1 MKELITIF
9 DSKSKT
15 YKTPISPYND
25 KTFTFRTIM
34 CTNNLEMYTLM
45 SKNFMLNIPLLLSEP
60 HRSYRR
66 KSDLEKY
73 YNEYATYIVLD
84 IDEVHSEFDK
94 QMIINYFKNYKVI
107 LGESRSYDG
116 YSNFNIKGI
125 LFTEKIPIDEL
136 KNVVAELTIE
146 LSKYCRI
153 DESAARRP
161 SLNAPMLK
169 NNIFINNEDGI
180 RYKYI
185 KKESI
190 EKINAVK
197 TEYLNNISDS
207 FNLNIE
213 DLKDIKADSI
223 ENLCLKVFQNMGFQA
238 MKNNGNGSITFKHP
252 SEYKTPGGYFW
263 FKQSPYTMHHFNVS
277 KNINIFDTVR
287 KLDITKELLKK
298 DLNYDS
304 EFLNFNVNTDIL
316 KINMKFIEKTPAIEE
331 KVQKFLHAKNGLL
344 SIRSPMGTGKST
356 VISHIIEECHEQDM
370 KVLII
375 TNRIS
380 VAQDFSKKYNMKLYN
395 QDKYEIGDSL
405 VVQFDSLWKYNIR
418 FFDIVIMD
426 EFISLMLHSRNNM
439 NNNSFNIAKFFGCF
453 QKKLVIADAFLTGY
467 ENFLLSKEI
476 NVHLIDNIYR
486 DGTELYNYND
496 FNVFIQQLAY
506 TAEKHKITVSSTSLS
521 FINSLTL
528 LLKNKNLKVVTLT
541 ADTPDSTKKLIYDL
555 FEEEYHDKWDVLIYS
570 PTLTVGVS
578 NMNENYYH
586 FHYDSSI
593 STDVISSLQMI
604 KRTRKAKEIHL
615 YIRDRIQ
622 YLKTNYN
629 DIRDEYIMN
638 VGKHIDNNYLFEVDN
653 YGEPRLSEIGKKA
666 IKIDTFK
673 NILEFNHKDAFFW
686 LCKYHFFS
694 APKTIEQVFESNIL
708 SRYQKM
714 IKDEKVES
722 IKHNIEQYLNL
733 NNIEKLDIV
742 LGKTQDNIM
751 KTFIEVDEN
760 LLECNKEIKSRILEL
775 CCLDNTFIQKC
786 KYYKTIYLYS
796 KGILDDSDIKYKI
809 SESVMKNKDD
819 LYFYS
824 SVLEL
829 PIKQG
834 IEDVYSI
841 TYINKNKKLKYI
853 LDKCGYKIETSKN
866 YNTPGVRNY
875 IIDENVKEC
884 NGYVI

>member
-1 MKELITIF
+1 MKEIITIF

-15 YKTPISPYND
+15 YKTPISPYDD
-25 KTFTFRTIM
+25 KTFTFRSIV
-34 CTNNLEMYTLM
+34 CTSNLEMYTLM
-45 SKNFMLNIPLLLSEP
+45 SKNFMLNIPLLISEP

-66 KSDLEKY
+66 KSDLEEY
-73 YNEYATYIVLD
+73 YNKTVSYIVLD
-84 IDEVHSEFDK
+84 IDEVKSEFNK
-94 QMIINYFKNYKVI
+94 QMVINHFKNYKVI

-125 LFTEKIPIDEL
+125 LFTEDIPIDEV
-136 KNVVAELTIE
+136 KNVIAELTIE
-146 LSKYCRI
+146 LSEYCKI

-169 NNIFINNEDGI
+169 NNVFINNEDGI

-185 KKESI
+185 KKENI
-190 EKINAVK
+190 EKINEVK
-197 TEYLNNISDS
+197 KQYLSKISDS
-207 FNLNIE
+207 FDLNIE
-213 DLKDIKADSI
+213 DLKDIEADSI

-287 KLDITKELLKK
+287 KLDITKELLKQ

-304 EFLNFNVNTDIL
+304 EFLNFNVNTNIL
-316 KINMKFIEKTPAIEE
+316 KIDMKFIEKTTEIEE
-331 KVQKFLHAKNGLL
+331 RIHKFLYAKNGLL
-344 SIRSPMGTGKST
+344 SIRSPMGTGKSKIINH
-356 VISHIIEECHEQDM
+356 VIEECHEQDM

-380 VAQDFSKKYNMKLYN
+380 VAQDFSKKYNIKLYN
-395 QDKYEIGDSL
+395 ADKYEIGDSL
-405 VVQFDSLWKYNIR
+405 VVQFDSLWRYNIR

-426 EFISLMLHSRNNM
+426 EFISLMLHSRNNL
-439 NNNSFNIAKFFGCF
+439 NNNNFNIAKFFGCF

-467 ENFLLSKEI
+467 ENFLISKDT
-476 NVHLIDNIYR
+476 NLHMIDNVYR
-486 DGTELYNYND
+486 DGTELYNYNN
-496 FNVFIQQLAY
+496 FNAFVQQLVY
-506 TAEKHKITVSSTSLS
+506 TVEKNKITVSSTSLS

-528 LLKNKNLKVVTLT
+528 LLKNKGLKVVTLT
-541 ADTPDSTKKLIYDL
+541 ADTPESTKKLIYGL
-555 FEEEYHDKWDVLIYS
+555 FEKDDHDKWDVLIYS

-578 NMNENYYH
+578 NMNNNYYH

-615 YIRDRIQ
+615 FIKDRIQ

-629 DIRDEYIMN
+629 DIRDEYMHNI
-638 VGKHIDNNYLFEVDN
+638 GKNIDNNYLFEIDN

-673 NILEFNHKDAFFW
+673 NILEFNHKEAFFW

-694 APKTIEQVFESNIL
+694 KAKTIDVSYESNIL
-708 SRYQKM
+708 VRYQKM
-714 IKDEKVES
+714 IKDEKEES
-722 IKHNIEQYLNL
+722 LKQNIEQYLNL
-733 NNIEKLDIV
+733 NNIEKSNIV
-742 LGKTQDNIM
+742 LG
-751 KTFIEVDEN
+751 EN
-760 LLECNKEIKSRILEL
+760 TDKNMRILLEIEECISEECDIKTKSKILEL
-775 CCLDNTFIQKC
+775 SSLDSNFLQKC
-786 KYYKTIYLYS
+786 RYFKTTYLFS
-796 KGILDDSDIKYKI
+796 KGIINESDIKYKI

-819 LYFYS
+819 LYFYNLLLEQKPEEIKTSYS
-824 SVLEL
+824 SISV
-829 PIKQG
+829 
-834 IEDVYSI
+834 
-841 TYINKNKKLKYI
+841 NKNKKLKY
-853 LDKCGYKIETSKN
+853 LLEKCGYKLETGTN
-866 YNTPGVRNY
+866 YSTVGTRNY
-875 IIDENVKEC
+875 VIDENVKEF
-884 NGYVI
+884 NGYVL